1 MIDVLGALMGIDMQ
15 GFSRD
20 EGSDVLPPGVKE
32 EEAAYAS
39 QSTSSPPP
47 APSASTSK
55 PTPKPATDEDVE
67 MDDEDARAKKE
78 SELEKQTGAAAY
90 KARDFP
96 KAAEHFAK
104 AWEVWP
110 KDVTYLTNLGGELSA
125 ARQVIHIAQHTWQPC
140 TSSRVIMTSVLRP
153 ASKPSRRDV
162 R

>member
-1 MIDVLGALMGIDMQ
+1 MIQQNPKLAESTLSQDPRMIDVLGALMGIDMQ

-32 EEAAYAS
+32 EEAAYVS
-39 QSTSSPPP
+39 QSSPSPPP

-55 PTPKPATDEDVE
+55 PTPKPATPKPADEDVE
-67 MDDEDARAKKE
+67 MDDEDAKAKKE

-125 ARQVIHIAQHTWQPC
+125 AR
-140 TSSRVIMTSVLRP
+140 
-153 ASKPSRRDV
+153 
-162 R
+162 